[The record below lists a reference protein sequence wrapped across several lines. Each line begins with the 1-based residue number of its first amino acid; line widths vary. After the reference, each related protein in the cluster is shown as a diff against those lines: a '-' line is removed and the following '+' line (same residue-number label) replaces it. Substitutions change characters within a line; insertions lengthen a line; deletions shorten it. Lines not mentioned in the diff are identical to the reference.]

1 MLLDRFQTAAH
12 KNKQCFDNMQMNL
25 LYNRMC
31 LPNHQVKKLCD
42 SQQPP
47 LESLLDKFLGP
58 VVGHSQPS
66 LLDVIC
72 GRGIQARNHPG
83 NKRFRKIVNDN
94 YALYSKAPSRSGKSR
109 VVSHIIET
117 VRMQGG
123 DFVKMNPKSAYYEKL
138 SERLVREKVGQRL
151 RDALHLTYSSSTKA
165 KKRKQDAKREYQEE
179 QIHTI
184 VMGNKMIQTIMS
196 ALMED
201 QLRLKDDES
210 LQQMFLEANSKILC
224 ELKQSNCAKRLDDA
238 MSTISDGG
246 RKSGEHHEIDM
257 VDDFD
262 MMDGLL

>member
-1 MLLDRFQTAAH
+1 M
-12 KNKQCFDNMQMNL
+12 KMNL
-25 LYNRMC
+25 MYNHKC
-31 LPNHQVKKLCD
+31 LPAHQVKLCD
-42 SQQPP
+42 SQQP
-47 LESLLDKFLGP
+47 LESLLEKCLGP

-66 LLDVIC
+66 PLDVIC
-72 GRGIQARNHPG
+72 GRGLQARNHPG

-109 VVSHIIET
+109 VVSHIIES

-123 DFVKMNPKSAYYEKL
+123 DFVKMKPKSAYYEKL

-165 KKRKQDAKREYQEE
+165 KKRKQDAKREYEEE
-179 QIHTI
+179 QIHKI
-184 VMGNKMIQTIMS
+184 VMSNKVIQTIMS

-201 QLRLKDDES
+201 QLRLKDDEC
-210 LQQMFLEANSKILC
+210 LQQIFLEANNTILR
-224 ELKQSNCAKRLDDA
+224 ELKQSNCAKTFDTA
-238 MSTISDGG
+238 MSTSDGG
-246 RKSGEHHEIDM
+246 RKSGKYLELDM